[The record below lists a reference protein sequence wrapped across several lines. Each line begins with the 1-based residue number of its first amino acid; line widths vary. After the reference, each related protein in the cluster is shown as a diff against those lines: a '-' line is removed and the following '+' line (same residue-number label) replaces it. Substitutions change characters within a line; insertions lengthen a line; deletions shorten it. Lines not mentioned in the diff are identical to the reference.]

1 MAHESARVC
10 VDVQSIPRRGIRT
23 QSAPSIASPTTTPET
38 CRRRRRLFPNNSLY
52 SCVMARPAMSSSW
65 PVGACPDRQPIETS
79 RSPTSGTS
87 QVRTGVGGG
96 WLKRENR
103 GIVPAASFREFE
115 DTKPRKT
122 PAWFALN
129 DDRPLFAFRRA
140 LDPLD
145 RCPRPEERAL
155 RGANTS
161 CSDSSRRRSMR
172 SSRPSVR
179 KRRQ

>member
-1 MAHESARVC
+1 MCNLFR
-10 VDVQSIPRRGIRT
+10 RRGIRT
-23 QSAPSIASPTTTPET
+23 QSAPSFASPTTPPET
-38 CRRRRRLFPNNSLY
+38 CRRCRRSFPNNSLQ
-52 SCVMARPAMSSSW
+52 SCVMGRAAMSSSW
-65 PVGACPDRQPIETS
+65 PVGACPARHPMEAS

-87 QVRTGVGGG
+87 QVRTGVCGG

-103 GIVPAASFREFE
+103 CIVPATSFCEY
-115 DTKPRKT
+115 DDAKPRKT
-122 PAWFALN
+122 PTWFALN

-145 RCPRPEERAL
+145 QCQRPVKRAL

-161 CSDSSRRRSMR
+161 CSDFSRRRPMR

-179 KRRQ
+179 KRRP